1 MERNL
6 VKCQATSVFPR
17 DGAHFAT
24 GTLAMQRIL
33 VVVRG
38 PIDSEALGRCCKL
51 EVLERLRENEPYE
64 MAICLVLPEG
74 RDGIH
79 DSIQAQRE
87 VTTALRGL
95 MGSRAE
101 TVAVLVASDRHGYD
115 ADACAHEWG
124 ATMVWT

>member
-1 MERNL
+1 
-6 VKCQATSVFPR
+6 
-17 DGAHFAT
+17 
-24 GTLAMQRIL
+24 MQRIL

-38 PIDSEALGRCCKL
+38 PIDYEALGRRCKL

-87 VTTALRGL
+87 VTTTLRGV

-101 TVAVLVASDRHGYD
+101 TVAVLVASDRQGYD